1 MSENAVTRKPTDTE
15 GVRRIIA
22 KVKKHTLDRDNPHEV
37 TAHQVGAY
45 TQQETEDRINDAL
58 SGEVGS
64 WLGNMTV
71 AQVNALTTHRK
82 GDSATMTDSG
92 TVNPGNVSVTVGD
105 DIMWVDTLEVWQKK
119 VDAGLKIMPPAD
131 SGTNT
136 MVFYKGVLHG

>member
-64 WLGNMTV
+64 WLGNLTV

-82 GDSATMTDSG
+82 GDSATMQDARG
-92 TVNPGNVSVTVGD
+92 TQMRFTSTGSPSMVTSASSVTVMAMSG
-105 DIMWVDTLEVWQKK
+105 LE
-119 VDAGLKIMPPAD
+119 
-131 SGTNT
+131 
-136 MVFYKGVLHG
+136 